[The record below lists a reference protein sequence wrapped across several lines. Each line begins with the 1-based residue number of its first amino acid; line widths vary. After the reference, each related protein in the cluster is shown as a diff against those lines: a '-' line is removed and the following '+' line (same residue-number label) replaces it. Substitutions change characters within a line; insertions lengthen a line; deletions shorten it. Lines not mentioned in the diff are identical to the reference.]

1 MGVGLRLKKILK
13 EKEMTIKELSQ
24 LSNIPIN
31 TLYSITKRDSQ
42 RVDNVLLQKIA
53 DTLDIPVT
61 KLQYDGVINFSVR
74 DLKNPEDMSPDEF
87 KKYMNEDFPAAMD
100 RARNRMAEVY
110 GKLVEIKGEEMIL
123 QSFAVLNK
131 AGRIEAIKRTHELT
145 QLEEYTVKDVST
157 DDHPTKE

>member
-1 MGVGLRLKKILK
+1 MGVGLRLKRILK

-53 DTLDIPVT
+53 DTLGVPVT

-87 KKYMNEDFPAAMD
+87 KKYMNEDLPAALD
-100 RARNRMAEVY
+100 KVRDRMAEVY
-110 GKLVEIKGEEMIL
+110 GELVEIRGEEMIL

-145 QLEEYTVKDVST
+145 QLEEYTMKDAST